1 MADEPLVLLIEDD
14 DAVRDALQSLLGSA
28 DYAVMAFASGEDFL
42 GAYPVERAGC
52 ILLDLRLPGMD
63 GHQVQ
68 HALNDR
74 DNELPVI
81 LITGHGDVSS
91 AVKAMKSGAFDFI
104 EKPFKD
110 QDLIERL
117 KQALAHGKEVRQR
130 STLKAEID
138 SRIDRLTPR
147 EHEVFRHLVMGQ
159 PNKVIAYEL
168 GISPRTVEIHRARV
182 MEKLRARSL
191 SDVVRIALSAGLDW
205 V

>member
-1 MADEPLVLLIEDD
+1 VDEPLILLIEDD
-14 DAVRDALQSLLGSA
+14 DAVRDALQSLLESA
-28 DYAVMAFASGEDFL
+28 DFAVLAFASGEAFL
-42 GAYPVERAGC
+42 GAYPVEQAGC

-68 HALNDR
+68 QALNER

-110 QDLIERL
+110 HDLIERL
-117 KQALAHGKEVRQR
+117 KQALAHGVEVKQR
-130 STLKAEID
+130 STLKAEFD
-138 SRIDRLTPR
+138 LRIDRLTPR
-147 EHEVFRHLVMGQ
+147 ENEVFRHLVMGQ
-159 PNKVIAYEL
+159 PNKVIAHEL

-182 MEKLRARSL
+182 MEKLGAKSL
-191 SDVVRIALSAGLDW
+191 SDVLTAGLDW